1 MNPIMSMLGQMMK
14 GGGNPQQMIQQM
26 MGNNQIMSNP
36 MAKNIMEMANK
47 GDISGIEQF
56 GRNIAKERGVDFD
69 KAFSD
74 FKSQFPIGK

>member
-14 GGGNPQQMIQQM
+14 GGMNPQAMMNQI

-36 MAKNIMEMANK
+36 IGKNIMDMAQSGN
-47 GDISGIEQF
+47 ISGIEEL

-69 KAFSD
+69 KAFAE
-74 FKSQFPIGK
+74 FKGNFGTK